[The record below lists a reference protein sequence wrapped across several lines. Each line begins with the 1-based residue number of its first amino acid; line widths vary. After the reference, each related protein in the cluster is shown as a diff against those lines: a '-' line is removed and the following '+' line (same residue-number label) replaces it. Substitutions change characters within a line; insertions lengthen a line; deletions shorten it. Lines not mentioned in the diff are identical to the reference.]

1 MKIRRLK
8 TSCCSC
14 ELGDLEHFAD
24 ETTVFHA
31 EFLIRLSA
39 YPNVRTEPQSDIG
52 HNREKKKDALE
63 ETAAE
68 VEKGWLAEC
77 SEVDMKQQLNACPS
91 NKKAR

>member
-1 MKIRRLK
+1 M
-8 TSCCSC
+8 
-14 ELGDLEHFAD
+14 LGPSLRAISA
-24 ETTVFHA
+24 TT
-31 EFLIRLSA
+31 E
-39 YPNVRTEPQSDIG
+39 
-52 HNREKKKDALE
+52 EKKMDALE